1 VAFVTVNEGIIA
13 KGAAALK
20 FEGTTLVV
28 MGMMVENGALDGV
41 ALEFEGTTLVVM
53 GLLRLLSDC
62 A

>member
-1 VAFVTVNEGIIA
+1 MNGGIIA
-13 KGAAALK
+13 KGAAALEFEGTTLVVVGMIVENGALEGIALK

-28 MGMMVENGALDGV
+28 I
-41 ALEFEGTTLVVM
+41 